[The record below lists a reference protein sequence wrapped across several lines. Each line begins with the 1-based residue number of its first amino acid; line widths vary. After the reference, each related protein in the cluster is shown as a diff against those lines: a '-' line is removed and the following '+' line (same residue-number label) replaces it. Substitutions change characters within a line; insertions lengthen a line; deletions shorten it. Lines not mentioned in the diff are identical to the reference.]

1 MSNLYEKETL
11 LFSFCYDQ
19 GYQHNNNYNCQKYYT
34 QHFAGCLLMFLTLKR
49 KESEKDLS
57 FVQLSEDLKWEEQ
70 FKEHY
75 KIR

>member
-57 FVQLSEDLKWEEQ
+57 WFCAVISQKNISRNIMK
-70 FKEHY
+70 
-75 KIR
+75 